1 LFAVFIFLLL
11 TIQYSNAVPHA
22 KQTLKETLKKKMQHY
37 YEKDAAYTSIHC
49 VNGGW
54 PQITLIAQI
63 KTIRKTGC
71 LS

>member
-54 PQITLIAQI
+54 P
-63 KTIRKTGC
+63 
-71 LS
+71 